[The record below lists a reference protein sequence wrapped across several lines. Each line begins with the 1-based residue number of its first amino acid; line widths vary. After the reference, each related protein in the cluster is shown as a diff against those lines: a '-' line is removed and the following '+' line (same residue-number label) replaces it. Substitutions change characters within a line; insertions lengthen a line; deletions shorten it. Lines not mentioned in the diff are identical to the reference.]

1 MASRVETDIYQI
13 KDTYEDECMVE
24 WLIFYK

>member
-1 MASRVETDIYQI
+1 MAPRVEKDIYQI

-24 WLIFYK
+24 RLIFDK